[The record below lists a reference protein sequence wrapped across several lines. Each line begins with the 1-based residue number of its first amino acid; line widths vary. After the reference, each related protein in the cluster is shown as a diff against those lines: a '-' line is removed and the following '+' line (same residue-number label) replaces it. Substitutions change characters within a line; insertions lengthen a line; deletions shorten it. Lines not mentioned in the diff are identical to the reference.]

1 MSDHKAS
8 QLTHK
13 LSSAPCSIVVHSP
26 RRKWWLLVPVVAV
39 LVSGAGYA
47 LYPPQHVSNEAALLT
62 SLEALKRDNQ
72 RLEQDVKLQTMNFQ
86 HEQAVRES
94 LERELATQ
102 GEVLKKAQKDLA
114 FFRTNAGRVGQ

>member
-26 RRKWWLLVPVVAV
+26 RRKWWLLLPVVAV

-47 LYPPQHVSNEAALLT
+47 LYPQHASNEAALLT
-62 SLEALKRDNQ
+62 TLETLKRDNQ
-72 RLEQDVKLQTMNFQ
+72 RLEQEVKLQSMNFQ

-102 GEVLKKAQKDLA
+102 GEALKKAQKDLA